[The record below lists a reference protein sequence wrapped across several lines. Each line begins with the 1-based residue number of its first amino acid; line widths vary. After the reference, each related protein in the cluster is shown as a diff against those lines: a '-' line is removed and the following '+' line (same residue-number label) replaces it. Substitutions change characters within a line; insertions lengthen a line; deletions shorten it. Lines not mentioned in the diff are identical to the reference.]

1 MTDEMYRNMALLLQ
15 KREDCRREC
24 ENFVGLGGEVSDLNP
39 AQKEYQA
46 LEAQQERLNAAI
58 LRLDETLALV
68 TDAADID
75 QIEVAKLKG
84 LASF

>member
-1 MTDEMYRNMALLLQ
+1 MYRNMALLLQ

-24 ENFVGLGGEVSDLNP
+24 EDFVGLGGEVSDLNP
-39 AQKEYQA
+39 AQQKEYQA